1 MKSNFSF
8 LKDNKEYELFAD
20 ACIDAENVASSAPA
34 LSVSG
39 SRKALELAVKWLY
52 AADEYLTL
60 PYGRY
65 TLQDLLH
72 DKNFQDEV
80 DAEIRSHMQYIVR
93 MGNYGIHTGNKY
105 TKGDAVLSL
114 SILFD
119 FVEWIDYCYGSAYE
133 ERKFDENLIPQGADD
148 IEQSVSRLEKEIEK
162 QKESASQLID
172 EKDKEIRR
180 LLEQIE
186 EQRQQLSDAK
196 KENQKSRNYS
206 SQDMSE
212 FETRKRFIDADLR
225 MLGWEFSQY
234 RKRNCI
240 EIEYEVHGMPAP
252 ESDDGKGKGF
262 VDYVMYGA
270 NGDVIAIIEAKR
282 TSFDARKGTHQAELY
297 ADCIKAS
304 TGKKPLIFNTN
315 GFETYLWDKE
325 SGPQRQV
332 SGLFSED
339 DIQHLLNLRDM
350 RKSLS
355 DIKINEAITDRY
367 YQKAAVRAV
376 CENIEKGI
384 RRSLLVMATG
394 TGKTRVAASIVDVL
408 CRGGYVTNVLFL
420 ADRKALVRQAK
431 SAFME
436 YLGSNTYTY
445 CNLVENKDDKNAR
458 MVFSTYPTMLNA
470 INEEK
475 KTDGKKLFSEAH
487 FDIVI
492 IDEAHRSIYNK
503 YAALF
508 DYFDAYIV
516 GLTATPKDMDAASTY
531 AFFKVPPKMPTYAYE
546 YETARDVDHYL
557 VPYHNIEVSTKIMQ
571 EGVHYDELSEEER
584 ETYEN
589 EFVDE
594 DGNMPEYQ
602 PPQKI
607 NELIMNKNTVD
618 MVLNDLMTN
627 GLKDAS
633 GNHVGKTI
641 FFAQTTPHA
650 KFIVE
655 RFNELYPQYGG
666 EFCRYV
672 TYKEDYSDNLIEKF
686 KNPEGQPTIIVSID
700 MMDTGVDVP
709 EAVNLVFFKIV
720 KSLIKFTQ
728 MMGRGTRKC
737 PDLFGSGRDKECFY
751 VFDYLGNFEFF
762 RQNKFGKESDM
773 SDSVICMLCRNRAS
787 LITHLQSV
795 DYMDDEFQEFRTAL
809 VDKVYGQ
816 IVDLKDE
823 RIDVKRQRR
832 YVEKFRDRA
841 IFDCLS
847 DLDLTEICKYI
858 APLVSEPGE
867 DDDALVFDNLIYGI
881 MLNQI
886 RKGKGLKRYQ
896 AIIQKRSNILLEKK
910 MTIPAVKNK
919 AEELKKIASD
929 EYWDSAS
936 IMELER
942 IRKSVR
948 DLMKFAK
955 SEGEAIHYTEFED
968 TWTERTEGEDFDF
981 PEDFED
987 YEKKVNSYLTTHSDS
1002 LPIYKLRHNQPLTMG
1017 DYEILSKIF
1026 MEELGTQE
1034 DYERTFKDTPLGKL
1048 VRRITKM
1055 DHEATMQMF
1064 SEYIDEHKWNSQQI
1078 AFVRNLI
1085 AYVEEHGY
1093 IEDMSILLKPP
1104 FDRPLPFVRLYSRED
1119 QNRIMG
1125 IINGI
1130 NENAIRL
1137 VG

>member
-1 MKSNFSF
+1 MESNFSF
-8 LKDNKEYELFAD
+8 LKENKEYELFAD

-52 AADEYLTL
+52 AADEYLQL
-60 PYGRY
+60 PSGRY

-72 DKNFQDEV
+72 DRDFQEEV
-80 DAEIRSHMQYIVR
+80 DAEIRSHMQYVVR

-119 FVEWIDYCYGSAYE
+119 FVEWIDYCYGTDYE
-133 ERKFDENLIPQGADD
+133 ERKFDENLIPQGTDD
-148 IEQSVSRLEKEIEK
+148 IARSVNRLESEIAK
-162 QKESASQLID
+162 QKENATQLID
-172 EKDKEIRR
+172 AKDKEIQK

-186 EQRQQLSDAK
+186 EQRKQLSDAK
-196 KENQKSRNYS
+196 KVNQKSRIYS

-212 FETRKRFIDADLR
+212 YETRKRFIDADLR

-234 RKRNCI
+234 KKRSCVHT
-240 EIEYEVHGMPAP
+240 ELEVHGMPAP
-252 ESDDGKGKGF
+252 ESDDGKGKGY
-262 VDYVMYGA
+262 VDYVLYGA
-270 NGDVIAIIEAKR
+270 NGDIIGIIEAKR
-282 TSFDARKGTHQAELY
+282 TSYDARKGTHQAELY
-297 ADCIKAS
+297 AECIRAK

-325 SGPQRQV
+325 SGPQRPV
-332 SGLFSED
+332 SGLFSEG
-339 DIQHLLNLRDM
+339 DIQHVLNLREM
-350 RKSLS
+350 RKPLS
-355 DIKINEAITDRY
+355 DIKINDAITDRY
-367 YQKAAVRAV
+367 YQKAAIRAV
-376 CENIEKGI
+376 CENIERGK

-394 TGKTRVAASIVDVL
+394 TGKTRVAASTVDVL

-431 SAFME
+431 NAFME
-436 YLGSNTYTY
+436 YLGSTTYTY

-470 INEEK
+470 INEER

-487 FDIVI
+487 FDLVI

-508 DYFDAYIV
+508 DYFDAYIL
-516 GLTATPKDMDAASTY
+516 GLTATPKNMDAASTY
-531 AFFKVPPKMPTYAYE
+531 TFFDVPPKMPTYAYE

-557 VPYHNIEVSTKIMQ
+557 VPYYNSEVSTQIMQ
-571 EGVHYDELSEEER
+571 EGVHYDDLSDEER
-584 ETYEN
+584 EAYEN
-589 EFVDE
+589 EFIDE

-607 NELIMNKNTVD
+607 NEKIMNKNTVD
-618 MVLNDLMTN
+618 MVLDDVMTR
-627 GLKDAS
+627 GIKDAS
-633 GNHVGKTI
+633 GNRLGKTI
-641 FFAQTTPHA
+641 IFAQTTPHA

-655 RFNELYPQYGG
+655 RFNKLYPQYGG

-686 KNPEGQPTIIVSID
+686 KDSEGEPTIIVSID

-709 EAVNLVFFKIV
+709 EVVNLVFFKQV
-720 KSLIKFTQ
+720 KSKIKFTQ

-737 PDLFGSGRDKECFY
+737 PNLFGDGRDKDGFK

-762 RQNKFGKESDM
+762 RQNKYGKETDM

-787 LITHLQSV
+787 LIIHMQSA
-795 DYMDDEFQEFRTAL
+795 DFIDEEFQDFRTLL
-809 VDKVYGQ
+809 VDKVHGQ
-816 IVDLKDE
+816 ITDLSDE
-823 RIDVKRQRR
+823 RIDVKKQRR
-832 YVEKFRDRA
+832 YVEKFKNRES
-841 IFDCLS
+841 FDCLS

-867 DDDALVFDNLIYGI
+867 NDDALTFDNLIYGI

-896 AIIQKRSNILLEKK
+896 SIIQKRSNILLEKK

-919 AEELKKIASD
+919 AEELKKIAND
-929 EYWDSAS
+929 EYWNNAT
-936 IMELER
+936 ILELER
-942 IRKSVR
+942 MRNSVR
-948 DLMKFAK
+948 DIMKFAK

-968 TWTERTEGEDFDF
+968 TWTERTEGEEFDF
-981 PEDFED
+981 SEDFED
-987 YEKKVNSYLTTHSDS
+987 YEKKVNSYLTTHADA
-1002 LPIYKLRHNQPLTMG
+1002 LPIYKLRHNKPLTVG

-1026 MEELGTQE
+1026 MEELGTKE

-1064 SEYIDEHKWNSQQI
+1064 SEYIDENKWNSQQI

-1085 AYVEEHGY
+1085 NYVEEHGY

-1104 FDRPLPFVRLYSRED
+1104 FDRPLPFVRLYSRDD
-1119 QNRIMG
+1119 QNRIMS

-1130 NENAIRL
+1130 NENATRL